1 MGSNLILLQSKDVP
15 SSVQLGVS
23 MEELIFNLS
32 DTHFF
37 FNDLE
42 VSLSTTRCRMR
53 TTAIQISV
61 ALPIFPF
68 EWNREKNVLQTFSCG
83 FLANYS
89 HITNI
94 ARFYFT
100 IVIIIT

>member
-1 MGSNLILLQSKDVP
+1 MYSKLILLNKSKDVP

-42 VSLSTTRCRMR
+42 VSLSTARCRMR

-61 ALPIFPF
+61 VLPIFPL
-68 EWNREKNVLQTFSCG
+68 ERNREKKC
-83 FLANYS
+83 
-89 HITNI
+89 ITNFFLWLS
-94 ARFYFT
+94 R
-100 IVIIIT
+100 